1 MALLLVVNLHGQINS
16 SAPVRKALN
25 ELWVAKKFSA
35 SVVTDDVPT
44 VGMLRLCKDYV
55 AWCPVSEELLTD
67 LLKKRGMVSAA
78 RSLDAATL
86 KDLGCKNHE
95 DLAAKMVKDQTRL
108 SAVDGVLPYFRLAPP
123 KGGFKRSLRR
133 QATERGLLGNNPNL
147 DAIVRRMI

>member
-1 MALLLVVNLHGQINS
+1 MGLILVVNLHGQINS

-35 SVVTDDVPT
+35 SVVTDDEPT

-55 AWCPVSEELLTD
+55 AWCPLDEELLTS

-78 RSLDAATL
+78 RILDEATL
-86 KDLGCKNHE
+86 KELGYGKHE
-95 DLAAKMVKDQTRL
+95 DLAAKMMKDQMRL

-123 KGGFKRSLRR
+123 RGGFKLSLRR
-133 QATERGLLGNNPNL
+133 QATERGLLGSNPKL
-147 DAIVRRMI
+147 DAIVRRMM